1 METETRVNPVTC
13 KSTLLTDIEIV
24 KKLTEQNRAARIIIT
39 PIINIKEQLDVC
51 AFDIRLGTEFILF
64 EKNIYTNID
73 PLHKLS
79 DWDKEK
85 TFRRTKRVNPLKP
98 FVLHPGEQIL
108 GSSLEYIRLPSN
120 IFGLLSGRSSWS
132 RIGLAVHST
141 APNLQ
146 PNTGLVVTF
155 ELQNNGPVPIKLY
168 TGMRIAQICFYE
180 LNREYNKKSCW
191 KEPRYTNNC
200 RTEPSKIWED
210 SEFDMIND
218 KIESMENSIIM
229 RKLKE
234 RIGPYIEDLN
244 DIKKEELIKEF
255 QRITQEM
262 PEER

>member
-1 METETRVNPVTC
+1 METETRVNPITS

-24 KKLTEQNRAARIIIT
+24 KKLTEPDKAARIIIT

-64 EKNIYTNID
+64 EKNIYTYID
-73 PLHKLS
+73 PLINWT
-79 DWDKEK
+79 DWDKQK

-168 TGMRIAQICFYE
+168 TGMRVAQICFYE

-191 KEPRYTNNC
+191 KEPSRYTNNC

-210 SEFDMIND
+210 SEFD
-218 KIESMENSIIM
+218 KINSIIM

-244 DIKKEELIKEF
+244 LSDIKKEELIKQF